1 MRIRNEGGLAYSEA
15 GFREHR
21 HSRWLQAGLN
31 SSAYR
36 LAHLAWPRSLT
47 TLAVSVLFYLA

>member
-15 GFREHR
+15 GFREQR

-36 LAHLAWPRSLT
+36 LAHLAWPRPL
-47 TLAVSVLFYLA
+47 TLAAVTALFYLV